1 MLASGFSVSGAEA
14 RARWTLPWRHDTL
27 HLGDDGKWRT
37 DLGKDATGAIAAV
50 DDADVSLAETA
61 VRFGIDIMDADWKA
75 ETRARE
81 AEEPRQPRFPPT
93 VPRDE
98 VDLAEE
104 AVRLGVDLRYP
115 WWISA
120 ASDRYE
126 VERRWMDRLL
136 KDGRE
141 NEYVPVLK
149 RILAAGLLC
158 NFCN

>member
-1 MLASGFSVSGAEA
+1 MLSCGSPVSGAEA
-14 RARWTLPWRHDTL
+14 RDEGFPWRHDTL
-27 HLGDDGKWRT
+27 DLGDDGKWRT
-37 DLGKDATGAIAAV
+37 DLGKDATRAIAAV
-50 DDADVSLAETA
+50 DDADVSLAVTA

-81 AEEPRQPRFPPT
+81 AEDPRQPRYPPT
-93 VPRDE
+93 VPRDQ
-98 VDLAEE
+98 VDLAEQ
-104 AVRLGVDLRYP
+104 AVSLGVDLRNP
-115 WWISA
+115 WWKSV

-126 VERRWMDRLL
+126 DESRYMVSLL

-158 NFCN
+158 NCCN